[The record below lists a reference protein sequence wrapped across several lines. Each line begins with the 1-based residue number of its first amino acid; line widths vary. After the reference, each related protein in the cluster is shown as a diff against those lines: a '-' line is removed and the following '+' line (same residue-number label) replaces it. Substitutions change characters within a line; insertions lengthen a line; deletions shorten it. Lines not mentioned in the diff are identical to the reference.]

1 MASIKKIVIVD
12 YGLGNLFSVNQAL
25 INTGLNTLITN
36 DPLEVETADA
46 LVLPGVGAFTD
57 AMQNLHQLNLVNP
70 IKDLVASGKPFLGIC
85 LGLQLLFTESEE
97 FGTCEGLNII
107 EGKVRKFRSADTPGA
122 EQLKV
127 PQIAWNSIS
136 KPENKSWDNTP
147 LQNIR
152 DGEFLYFVHSYYV
165 IPDNQ
170 DVILTNTTYGN
181 TTYSSSVCKNN
192 IFACQFHPE
201 KSAREGLKIYKDWA
215 IINNL
220 L

>member
-1 MASIKKIVIVD
+1 MASLKKIVIVD

-36 DPLEVETADA
+36 DPREVETADA

-57 AMQNLHQLNLVNP
+57 SMQNLHQLNLVNP
-70 IKDLVASGKPFLGIC
+70 IKDFVASGKPFLGIC
-85 LGLQLLFTESEE
+85 LGLQLLFSESEE

-107 EGKVRKFRSADTPGA
+107 EGKVRKFRSDDAPGA

-136 KPENKSWDNTP
+136 KPVNKSWDNTP

-181 TTYSSSVCKNN
+181 TTYASSVCKNN
-192 IFACQFHPE
+192 IFASQFHPE

>member
-1 MASIKKIVIVD
+1 MASLKKIVIVD

-36 DPLEVETADA
+36 DPHEVETADA

-57 AMQNLHQLNLVNP
+57 SMQNLHHLNLVNP
-70 IKDLVASGKPFLGIC
+70 IKDFVASGKPFLGIC

-97 FGTCEGLNII
+97 FGTYEGLNII
-107 EGKVRKFRSADTPGA
+107 EGKVRKFRSDDAPGV

-136 KPENKSWDNTP
+136 KPVNKSWDNTP

-181 TTYSSSVCKNN
+181 TTYASSVCKNN